1 MNPEY
6 SLPIWGQG
14 KHYSTVSDYEPR
26 SRTSREG
33 TRSESSSHSDARSR
47 SSSRSRADARSQS
60 SFRSR
65 TDTGSRSGA
74 HSQRDAYA
82 QPRTSRQT
90 DRYSRSSRR
99 YTGDSAY
106 RTPDASIGPQGRS
119 YDSKTVL
126 RNRIVF
132 GLIVVVALLV
142 LVFAVSSCVRSCTST
157 ERVEESAN
165 SQAAAQVPEGA
176 LGEASHKL
184 AAGVLA
190 KKDELAKR
198 DTDFA
203 VDPSRTDWNFQPTPG
218 KKVLHLTFDD
228 GPSENTQAVLDI
240 LDRYDAKATFFV
252 IGQNIDYYDLIKKEY
267 DKGHTIGLHSLTHDY
282 QTCYTSVD
290 GYFQDLEGMGAI
302 VKDQIG
308 YVPCFIRF
316 PGGSSNTISTNYAK
330 GIMTTLTGE
339 VQKRGYQYYDWN
351 VSSGDGGVL
360 STEDIIAQS
369 TDASLL
375 EFDSITLLCHDAVG
389 KETTVEAL
397 PTIIEHY
404 LDKGYSLEAI
414 DRSSMVAHHE
424 PSN

>member
-1 MNPEY
+1 MSDFDSRN
-6 SLPIWGQG
+6 SSSRVRAKSG
-14 KHYSTVSDYEPR
+14 STASSSSETRRR
-26 SRTSREG
+26 SRQGEFGGEG
-33 TRSESSSHSDARSR
+33 DRARSQSGNR
-47 SSSRSRADARSQS
+47 SSSRSQSGARSRADARSREGA
-60 SFRSR
+60 RSP
-65 TDTGSRSGA
+65 
-74 HSQRDAYA
+74 RDVYA
-82 QPRTSRQT
+82 QPRTSRQA

-119 YDSKTVL
+119 YDSKAVL

-132 GLIVVVALLV
+132 GAVVVIALLV
-142 LVFAVSSCVRSCTST
+142 LAFAVSSCVRSCTSA

-165 SQAAAQVPEGA
+165 SQAAAQVPDGA
-176 LGEASHKL
+176 LGEVSHKL
-184 AAGVLA
+184 AAGVQA

-198 DTDFA
+198 DADFA
-203 VDPSRTDWNFQPTPG
+203 VDPNRTDWNFQPTPG

-252 IGQNIDYYDLIKKEY
+252 IGQNTDYYDLIKKEY

-282 QTCYTSVD
+282 QTCYSSVD
-290 GYFQDLEGMGAI
+290 SYFQDLEGMGAI

-316 PGGSSNTISTNYAK
+316 PGGSSNTISTGFAK

-351 VSSGDGGVL
+351 ASSGDGGVL

-369 TDASLL
+369 TDQSLL
-375 EFDSITLLCHDAVG
+375 QFDSITLLCHDAVG

-397 PTIIEHY
+397 PAIIEHY
-404 LDKGYSLEAI
+404 LKNGYSLEAI